1 MQQTP
6 RTNPATKSRPHYED
20 VIVKDFSNE
29 PFFDDDGQDFEVKT
43 IKEERLI
50 DPLPELDDTITFREN
65 MYNFGDEKT
74 FRQRSRNRMP
84 HSGNFP
90 QQMFQPLKKSPVCN
104 RQGKYFN
111 W

>member
-6 RTNPATKSRPHYED
+6 RTNPATKSRPRYED

-50 DPLPELDDTITFREN
+50 DPLPELDD
-65 MYNFGDEKT
+65 NFGDEEDLPDSDRET
-74 FRQRSRNRMP
+74 ECRTQGISRSKCFNR
-84 HSGNFP
+84 
-90 QQMFQPLKKSPVCN
+90 
-104 RQGKYFN
+104 
-111 W
+111 

>member
-6 RTNPATKSRPHYED
+6 RTNPATKSRPRYED

-50 DPLPELDDTITFREN
+50 DPLPELDDTITFRED
-65 MYNFGDEKT
+65 MYNFGDEEDLPDSDRET
-74 FRQRSRNRMP
+74 ACRTQGISRSKCFNR
-84 HSGNFP
+84 
-90 QQMFQPLKKSPVCN
+90 
-104 RQGKYFN
+104 
-111 W
+111 

>member
-43 IKEERLI
+43 I
-50 DPLPELDDTITFREN
+50 
-65 MYNFGDEKT
+65 
-74 FRQRSRNRMP
+74 
-84 HSGNFP
+84 
-90 QQMFQPLKKSPVCN
+90 
-104 RQGKYFN
+104 
-111 W
+111 